1 MTEEKIKRE
10 FETRNL
16 KYQNKQ
22 LLNTNTILKKQLTN
36 LNEHFEKRVN
46 EEVDKKLGI
55 AKQNKVIKIKTKS
68 DTRGIWL
75 VIMKTYCIKIMKNC
89 KINILKNLKH

>member
-22 LLNTNTILKKQLTN
+22 LLNTNTILKKQL
-36 LNEHFEKRVN
+36 
-46 EEVDKKLGI
+46 I
-55 AKQNKVIKIKTKS
+55 
-68 DTRGIWL
+68 
-75 VIMKTYCIKIMKNC
+75 
-89 KINILKNLKH
+89 